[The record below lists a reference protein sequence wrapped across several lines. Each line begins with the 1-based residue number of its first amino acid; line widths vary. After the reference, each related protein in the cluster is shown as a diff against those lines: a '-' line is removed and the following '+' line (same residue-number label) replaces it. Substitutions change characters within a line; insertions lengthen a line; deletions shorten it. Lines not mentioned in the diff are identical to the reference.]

1 MSGLPEGRGVPAY
14 PSFDLT
20 DRVALVTGAGRGI
33 GRDLALALA
42 HAGARVVAGS
52 RTADEV
58 DELAAEIVDGGGQA
72 SAVQV
77 DVRDLASIEAA
88 VTRTVQRHGRIDVLV
103 NNAGVGTNHDAL
115 DVTEDD
121 WDEVLDVNLKGLFF
135 VSQAAGRHMVR
146 AGHGRAPGRPGL
158 RHRRR

>member
-1 MSGLPEGRGVPAY
+1 MPAY

-20 DRVALVTGAGRGI
+20 DRVALVTGADRGI

-42 HAGARVVAGS
+42 HAGARLVAGS
-52 RTADEV
+52 RTAGEV
-58 DELAAEIVDGGGQA
+58 EEVAAEIVEGGGQA

-77 DVRDLASIEAA
+77 DVRDPASIDAA
-88 VTRTVQRHGRIDVLV
+88 VTSTVRRHGRIDVLV

-121 WDEVLDVNLKGLFF
+121 WDEVLHVNLKGVFF
-135 VSQAAGRHMVR
+135 MCQAAGRHMVA
-146 AGHGRAPGRPGL
+146 AGRGRIVNLSSPAASA
-158 RHRRR
+158 